1 MRNIFENIAVLLVI
15 IFSLAIIVL
24 IVQYNLI
31 NEKDNVYLEN
41 LDGIEKNTMIEQKKT
56 NYLDTLEK
64 YRDVDVKVDPR
75 QTSRENQIK
84 VKVEDDTHQNN
95 NLPKH
100 VNDVGMKIDA
110 LLNQ

>member
-1 MRNIFENIAVLLVI
+1 MRNIYENIAVLLVI
-15 IFSLAIIVL
+15 IFSLAIVFL

-31 NEKDNVYLEN
+31 EEKNTIYLED
-41 LDGIEKNTMIEQKKT
+41 LDSIEKNTMLEQKKN

-75 QTSRENQIK
+75 QTSHENQVK
-84 VKVEDDTHQNN
+84 VKVEYPVHQNN
-95 NLPKH
+95 DLPKH
-100 VNDVGMKIDA
+100 ANDVGMKIDA